1 VTHVLRFFTT
11 NWKLKLLAVTLA
23 VLLWVVQR
31 ADQTVTQWVQVPVEV
46 VLRTGEHAVVSGPV
60 PERVQVR
67 FAGPGREF
75 WELAFN
81 PARLRLVITEAAPDA
96 EYFNITPQMVEGAG
110 GLVAQDVRPGRVRM
124 ELRALARRDVPV
136 RLEVGPE
143 VGRDV
148 SLVGP
153 VDITPEAVSVS
164 GTARAL
170 AELDAVPTLP
180 LRLGPGDTVFV
191 RTLPIDRERIGG
203 LGVEPAEV
211 EVAGRVQPIVDA
223 EVANVPVAL
232 PDGWTASPASV
243 TVSVRGPR
251 SLLEDLRVA
260 ELRVVV
266 PSDSMPD
273 AETGRA
279 AAPLRA
285 EGLPTGVT
293 ARIDPD
299 RVMVMPERP
308 PEAEV
313 PEPQPEIVAPPNDGG

>member
-170 AELDAVPTLP
+170 AELDAVPPSRSAWGRGTRSSSAP
-180 LRLGPGDTVFV
+180 SPSTGS
-191 RTLPIDRERIGG
+191 
-203 LGVEPAEV
+203 AS
-211 EVAGRVQPIVDA
+211 AGSAWSR
-223 EVANVPVAL
+223 
-232 PDGWTASPASV
+232 
-243 TVSVRGPR
+243 PR
-251 SLLEDLRVA
+251 SRWRD
-260 ELRVVV
+260 
-266 PSDSMPD
+266 
-273 AETGRA
+273 GRSRSWTRRW
-279 AAPLRA
+279 PTCRSPF
-285 EGLPTGVT
+285 PTGG
-293 ARIDPD
+293 PHL
-299 RVMVMPERP
+299 P
-308 PEAEV
+308 PA
-313 PEPQPEIVAPPNDGG
+313 